1 MPHDDKR
8 DLDTLAARI
17 EGASLQQIEN
27 TADGHGRATIADAT
41 GRRWRVTFDGGV
53 DAYWLPDYRLIP
65 DEQVADAEI
74 ADALWDD
81 QWLIAARLRGADI
94 HVRLFGEPVSV
105 EEITS

>member
-1 MPHDDKR
+1 MPHDYEH
-8 DLDTLAARI
+8 DLNTLAARI
-17 EGASLQQIEN
+17 EGASLLQIEN
-27 TADGHGRATIADAT
+27 TADGHGRAAITDRT

-65 DEQVADAEI
+65 EEQVAGAEI
-74 ADALWDD
+74 ADVLWDD

-105 EEITS
+105 EEIES